1 MGKKT
6 ATSINSFL
14 KWWAFVIFF
23 SPPFS
28 PSEAEASLMAVE
40 EKKGGYHSPPWTHYI
55 FGFLTLPTST
65 LLRGFAPRGLILQWR
80 GAGHRWRPPMGM
92 RHFIFAII
100 GN

>member
-28 PSEAEASLMAVE
+28 PSEAEASLMAME
-40 EKKGGYHSPPWTHYI
+40 EKNGGYHSPPVDTLYLRFPHITH
-55 FGFLTLPTST
+55 
-65 LLRGFAPRGLILQWR
+65 
-80 GAGHRWRPPMGM
+80 
-92 RHFIFAII
+92 
-100 GN
+100 